1 MKYFIE
7 NYCPILKKNVP
18 NSKVVFI
25 EQDFSNNYFNRG
37 MLLNIGFDLYKDK
50 TKFYITHDVDII
62 PNETIIQELF
72 NINNYDVV
80 KIFTGG
86 KLSFGGIMKFS
97 HDDIFF
103 VNGFPNYIWGWGI
116 EDRVLYYRHKIL
128 NINYRDSNYG
138 IDKNKKNKTPAV
150 RAKGFGFSL
159 QKGLGSTAKGGV
171 KSSGPQNIIF
181 LPHKHN
187 GNNTHP
193 RNYSSKNNISDNE
206 NKIYNSN
213 NLELQKRHI
222 MSSGLNNLKYKI
234 LEKININDYVELI
247 KVNI

>member
-1 MKYFIE
+1 MFNTIILVPYRDRQEHMKYFVE
-7 NYCPILKKNVP
+7 NYCPLLKKNVP

-37 MLLNIGFDLYKDK
+37 MLLNIGFDLYKDL
-50 TKFYITHDVDII
+50 TKFFITHDVDTI
-62 PNETIIQELF
+62 PNETVVQELF

-80 KIFTGG
+80 KIFEPHTQS
-86 KLSFGGIMKFS
+86 LGGIVKFS

-128 NINYRDSNYG
+128 NINCRDSNYG
-138 IDKNKKNKTPAV
+138 
-150 RAKGFGFSL
+150 L
-159 QKGLGSTAKGGV
+159 QKSK
-171 KSSGPQNIIF
+171 KKFFF

-193 RNYSSKNNISDNE
+193 NNYLSKNNISDIE

-213 NLELQKRHI
+213 NIELQKQHI
-222 MSSGLNNLKYKI
+222 MSSGLNNLQYKI
-234 LEKININDYVELI
+234 LEKINISDYVELI
-247 KVNI
+247 KVSI

>member
-1 MKYFIE
+1 MFDTIILVPYRDRLEHMKYFVE
-7 NYCPILKKNVP
+7 NYCPLLKKNVP

-62 PNETIIQELF
+62 LNETIIQELF

-80 KIFTGG
+80 KIFTAG
-86 KLSFGGIMKFS
+86 KLSFGGIVKFS
-97 HDDIFF
+97 HDDIFY

-128 NINYRDSNYG
+128 NKNYRDSNYG
-138 IDKNKKNKTPAV
+138 
-150 RAKGFGFSL
+150 L
-159 QKGLGSTAKGGV
+159 E
-171 KSSGPQNIIF
+171 KSKENIIF

-193 RNYSSKNNISDNE
+193 DNYSSKNNISDNE

-213 NLELQKRHI
+213 NLILQKKHI

-234 LEKININDYVELI
+234 LEKKIISDYVEII